1 MSATK
6 VMHSSA
12 FDVNA
17 INFEEEPRTLS
28 NGMKMIHLFV
38 GDSDIAFHAPQ
49 LVAPFG
55 IQTQYKKDDKFEIA
69 LHLPETMVSPLEAI
83 EEKVVDFMYENQH
96 LLGLVEN
103 KSREVIQDKL
113 SSCIKTDKYRNKIV
127 PKLHKNTTIT
137 DENNNRISKLAV
149 TKQSKNDCLLTIP
162 SVWVFQGR
170 FGISFHVRRIKTYPQ
185 VENKITEFSITPMDE

>member
-1 MSATK
+1 MASTNL
-6 VMHSSA
+6 MNSSA
-12 FDVNA
+12 INVNA
-17 INFEEEPRTLS
+17 INFEKEPRTLS

-83 EEKVVDFMYENQH
+83 EEKVVDFMFANQH
-96 LLGLVEN
+96 LLGVEN
-103 KSREVIQDKL
+103 KTREVIQDKL

-137 DENNNRISKLAV
+137 DENNNQISKLAV
-149 TKQSKNDCLLTIP
+149 TKQSKNDCILSIP
-162 SVWVFQGR
+162 LVWVFQGR

-185 VENKITEFSITPMDE
+185 GENKITEFSIKPMDE

>member
-1 MSATK
+1 MSAAHL
-6 VMHSSA
+6 MNSSA
-12 FDVNA
+12 INVNA
-17 INFEEEPRTLS
+17 INFDEPRTLS

-96 LLGLVEN
+96 LLGVEN

-137 DENNNRISKLAV
+137 DENNNVIGKLAV
-149 TKQSKNDCLLTIP
+149 TKQSKNDCILTIP

-185 VENKITEFSITPMDE
+185 VEEKINVFSINQDFN